1 MHFLNTNILLILILL
16 LEYYGP
22 EIEYIQ
28 GKKNL
33 VADAQS
39 IFTKNDNQN
48 TTQES
53 NYITEIMSEIN
64 DIDVLPEG
72 IFPVNLEIID
82 QYQHK
87 DPSLMYKYKNQ

>member
-28 GKKNL
+28 GKKNI

-39 IFTKNDNQN
+39 IFTKNENQN
-48 TTQES
+48 TTQDS
-53 NYITEIMSEIN
+53 NYIT
-64 DIDVLPEG
+64 
-72 IFPVNLEIID
+72 
-82 QYQHK
+82 
-87 DPSLMYKYKNQ
+87 

>member
-1 MHFLNTNILLILILL
+1 M
-16 LEYYGP
+16 
-22 EIEYIQ
+22 
-28 GKKNL
+28 
-33 VADAQS
+33 VADKLS
-39 IFTKNDNQN
+39 WLPNNGNQK